1 MPKWLFCLFRIL
13 QPLRRLLVVCLAVFV
28 PNTLLRQRHPLQL
41 RLPRTTLPTP
51 TDHPPTSAPP
61 RPPPHHFMN
70 PNIPIFD
77 YFNFR
82 LTALY
87 YKHYNSNQKKCSLH
101 LHQSSPPP
109 QLPHLSIQ
117 TKTNVTNFVP
127 RSVVNK
133 FKTISVRKEDN

>member
-1 MPKWLFCLFRIL
+1 MSSMPKWLFCLFRIL

-87 YKHYNSNQKKCSLH
+87 YKHYNSNQKNVHFTSINL
-101 LHQSSPPP
+101 
-109 QLPHLSIQ
+109 LPHHHFHTLESKPRQ
-117 TKTNVTNFVP
+117 T
-127 RSVVNK
+127 
-133 FKTISVRKEDN
+133 